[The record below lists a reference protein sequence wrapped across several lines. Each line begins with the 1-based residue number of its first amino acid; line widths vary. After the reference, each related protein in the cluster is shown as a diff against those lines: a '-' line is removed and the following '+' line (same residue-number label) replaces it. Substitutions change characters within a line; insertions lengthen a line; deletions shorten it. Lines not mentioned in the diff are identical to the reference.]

1 MLQELLPYYEREL
14 TYLRQLA
21 KEFANEYP
29 KIAGRLKI
37 DGEVCEDPHVNRL
50 IEAFSFLAARVHKK
64 LDDEFPEIT
73 DALLGMLYP
82 HYLRPIPSMAIVQLN
97 VDPDQIQMTGPYT
110 VPRHTMLFSRE
121 VKGMPCKF
129 RTCYPLELWPVKIT
143 HAQFFPTGASAFNRL
158 AEDTAATLQIRL
170 TCIGEMNWQKL
181 KLELLKPSSQDEPR
195 TTPKLRLYLA
205 GETPTQ
211 HALYEIL
218 NNNIQQI
225 GLSAAK
231 DRHIEIPSD
240 SLQPVGFESDE
251 SLLDY
256 EPRSFIGYR
265 LLHEYFS
272 FPNKFMFFDLYNL
285 DKIDSS
291 FDKELTITFYFSD
304 FQRSEHM
311 KRLEQAV
318 QADTF
323 RLGCTPIINLFKQQ
337 AEPINLTHQKTEY
350 LVIPDVRRPWG
361 TEVYSVDHVRKITR
375 LRDQEEVIDF
385 HPFYSVKHAYDT
397 TSQQGTYW
405 CANRHAT
412 LYKDGSG
419 TDVFLSLVD
428 LNFDPK
434 VPQIETLSI
443 GITCTNRDLP
453 AKLPFGGNESDFQLD
468 GYPVI
473 SSVRCLTKPTETLR
487 PPLRNSARWRLI
499 SHLALNHLSLIEDGR
514 EALLEILNLYNFT
527 DSEAVKK
534 QINGILEVKSRSC
547 VRRIHQNMRF
557 ALVQGNEIKLDFDEE
572 QFTGSGVYL
581 FASVLSHFFG
591 LYSGLNSFTQLTV
604 TSKQR
609 EGELARWQPRSGEA
623 AIV

>member
-1 MLQELLPYYEREL
+1 
-14 TYLRQLA
+14 
-21 KEFANEYP
+21 
-29 KIAGRLKI
+29 
-37 DGEVCEDPHVNRL
+37 
-50 IEAFSFLAARVHKK
+50 
-64 LDDEFPEIT
+64 
-73 DALLGMLYP
+73 
-82 HYLRPIPSMAIVQLN
+82 
-97 VDPDQIQMTGPYT
+97 
-110 VPRHTMLFSRE
+110 
-121 VKGMPCKF
+121 
-129 RTCYPLELWPVKIT
+129 
-143 HAQFFPTGASAFNRL
+143 
-158 AEDTAATLQIRL
+158 
-170 TCIGEMNWQKL
+170 
-181 KLELLKPSSQDEPR
+181 
-195 TTPKLRLYLA
+195 
-205 GETPTQ
+205 
-211 HALYEIL
+211 
-218 NNNIQQI
+218 
-225 GLSAAK
+225 
-231 DRHIEIPSD
+231 
-240 SLQPVGFESDE
+240 
-251 SLLDY
+251 
-256 EPRSFIGYR
+256 
-265 LLHEYFS
+265 
-272 FPNKFMFFDLYNL
+272 
-285 DKIDSS
+285 
-291 FDKELTITFYFSD
+291 
-304 FQRSEHM
+304 
-311 KRLEQAV
+311 
-318 QADTF
+318 
-323 RLGCTPIINLFKQQ
+323 
-337 AEPINLTHQKTEY
+337 
-350 LVIPDVRRPWG
+350 
-361 TEVYSVDHVRKITR
+361 
-375 LRDQEEVIDF
+375 
-385 HPFYSVKHAYDT
+385 
-397 TSQQGTYW
+397 
-405 CANRHAT
+405 
-412 LYKDGSG
+412 
-419 TDVFLSLVD
+419 VFLSLVD